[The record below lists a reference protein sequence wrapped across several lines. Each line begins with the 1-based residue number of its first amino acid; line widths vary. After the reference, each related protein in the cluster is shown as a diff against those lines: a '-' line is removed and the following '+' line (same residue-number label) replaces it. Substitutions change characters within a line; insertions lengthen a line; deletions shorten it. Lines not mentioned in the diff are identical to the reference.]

1 MRRHTQTVL
10 AAATGAILLLVAG
23 ASPAAAQAATTPT
36 GDQARLDAAIEAF
49 EQRMTDAGWVGEP
62 AEEGDDAA
70 EGEDDSALGDDEL
83 NACLGELAVIFENVD
98 SEEFP
103 GQTGMRE
110 SLEFTY
116 LPEGAVPETT
126 EEFSFDLEA
135 EETAAAIAVSVED
148 SGVELLDSFVDK
160 IGAKET
166 GDCMREAM
174 EAEMAADATDEE
186 MPVGDFSFEVE
197 NEADLGVGDRSARL
211 TFDLAVE
218 LMGIELAFDV
228 DMYLVRVGH
237 DLVIVI
243 HGTFGEVE
251 TMSGF
256 DPLAELQTIVD
267 SL

>member
-1 MRRHTQTVL
+1 MRRHNRTVL
-10 AAATGAILLLVAG
+10 AGAASALIACAG
-23 ASPAAAQAATTPT
+23 ASPATALTASTSTA
-36 GDQARLDAAIEAF
+36 DQARLDAAIDAF
-49 EQRMTDAGWVGEP
+49 EQRMTDAGWMGEP
-62 AEEGDDAA
+62 AEEGEDDA
-70 EGEDDSALGDDEL
+70 EGEDDSAMGDDEF
-83 NACLGELAVIFENVD
+83 NACLGELAFIFENVD
-98 SEEFP
+98 DDEFP

-126 EEFSFDLEA
+126 EEFSFELEA
-135 EETAAAIAVSVED
+135 EETAASIAVSVED
-148 SGVELLDSFVDK
+148 SSIELLDSFVDA

-186 MPVGDFSFEVE
+186 MPISDFSFEVE
-197 NEADLGVGDRSARL
+197 NEADLGIGDRSARL
-211 TFDLAVE
+211 TFGLAAE
-218 LMGIELAFDV
+218 LMGIEFALDM
-228 DMYLVRVGH
+228 DMYLVRVGR

-243 HGTFGEVE
+243 HGTFGEVV